1 MDTKAIAKE
10 AAKTLPEIARQ
21 KAHKMNAKTLAI
33 KFDRIARQQRAPLP
47 IADAALMLQ
56 LWLCGL

>member
-33 KFDRIARQQRAPLP
+33 KLDRIAGKSERP
-47 IADAALMLQ
+47 
-56 LWLCGL
+56 